1 MIIAIANIK
10 GGVGKTTTAVHLAAC
25 LQLLAPTLLLDGDDH
40 RSASKWSKR
49 GNEGKGF
56 PFRLANI
63 EQAAKL
69 SKDYTYTVID
79 TGQNP
84 SEEDLQALMDGADLL
99 IIPAVPAS
107 LDNDGLV
114 ETIQA
119 LQKINATAFRVLL
132 TKAPPPPETEAA
144 DLRAELLKENI
155 RVFTTDIPRLKVFDK
170 AAEQGTTVN
179 AAIFPSKE
187 KQYAARAW
195 AAYQSVANEVITNGK

>member
-40 RSASKWSKR
+40 RSATKWSKK
-49 GNEGKGF
+49 GKGF
-56 PFRLANI
+56 PFRVAAI

-69 SKDYTYTVID
+69 SKEYTYTVID

-84 SEEDLQALMDGADLL
+84 SEEDLQAMMDGADLL

-119 LQKINATAFRVLL
+119 LQKMKATAFMVLL
-132 TKAPPPPETEAA
+132 TKAPPPPESEAA
-144 DLRAELLKENI
+144 DLRAELHKENI
-155 RVFTTDIPRLKVFDK
+155 RVFSVDIPRLKVFDK
-170 AAEQGTTVN
+170 AAAEGTTVN
-179 AAIFPSKE
+179 DDIFPSKE
-187 KQYAARAW
+187 KDRADRAW
-195 AAYQSVANEVITNGK
+195 AAYQTVAKEVLSNGK